1 MKTAAI
7 FFADGFEEVEAITP
21 LDYLR
26 RAGVKVTTVLI
37 PSPQTQHPDVAV
49 SSHKLPIITD
59 TTMDEYLA
67 EADNNLPDCVICPG
81 GSLGAQNLAASDELR
96 KHLEKCYANGKL
108 VAAICASPAVVLGKT
123 NILKDKKWTC
133 YPDMQGEANKD
144 YLSGYSDK
152 PSRTVNWLQAV
163 VQVPLKNSLWN
174 LFAFSLM
181 KKLQKRSMT
190 EPYSDKSLPEIIF
203 R

>member
-26 RAGVKVTTVLI
+26 RAGVNVTTVLI
-37 PSPQTQHPDVAV
+37 PSPTTQEADVAV
-49 SSHKLPIITD
+49 SSHKLPVITD
-59 TTMDEYLA
+59 TSLEEYLKEA
-67 EADNNLPDCVICPG
+67 EDNLPDCVICPG
-81 GSLGAQNLAASDELR
+81 GSVGAQNLAACEKLL
-96 KHLEKCYANGKL
+96 KHLEKCYAKGKL

-133 YPDMQGEANKD
+133 YPDMQGEADKN

-152 PSRTVNWLQAV
+152 PFITDGKLVTSRGAGAAEEFAMELVRILTDEATAKKIHDGTLQ
-163 VQVPLKNSLWN
+163 
-174 LFAFSLM
+174 
-181 KKLQKRSMT
+181 R
-190 EPYSDKSLPEIIF
+190 
-203 R
+203 